1 MSEWT
6 EPKNEHVLYLYQSP
20 KISPGTALYTQTDFL
35 NNLIYII
42 IKYRTPILGRKNQM
56 VYQYSCVVALMYI
69 LTHIAIL
76 RRKRRGIFKGIVY
89 TPKGRRI
96 QPYGVKK
103 R

>member
-1 MSEWT
+1 
-6 EPKNEHVLYLYQSP
+6 
-20 KISPGTALYTQTDFL
+20 
-35 NNLIYII
+35 
-42 IKYRTPILGRKNQM
+42 M